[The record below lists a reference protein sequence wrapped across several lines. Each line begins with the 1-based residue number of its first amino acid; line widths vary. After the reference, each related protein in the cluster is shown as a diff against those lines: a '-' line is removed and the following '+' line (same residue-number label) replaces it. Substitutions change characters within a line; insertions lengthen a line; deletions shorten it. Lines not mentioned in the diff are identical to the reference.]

1 MEIIIMNITEQHIR
15 EFAYQIWESE
25 GRPHGHTERHWE
37 MASKLARAHA
47 ESEAPQQPQVNQAGS
62 TEPAPSVEPIHPISP
77 TQPAQP
83 VPPSD
88 PIQPTDPVHPSSPAE
103 PTDPGQ
109 PVPVAQAEQISEL
122 LAKPKRSRT
131 KSQASSAVNESDTT
145 PAVAKPRTKKSK
157 NAPV

>member
-1 MEIIIMNITEQHIR
+1 MNITEQHIR

-77 TQPAQP
+77 TQPLNLYRRAIRFSPLILFIPLALLSQLTQANRCRLLKRNKY
-83 VPPSD
+83 PSY
-88 PIQPTDPVHPSSPAE
+88 SPNQN
-103 PTDPGQ
+103 D
-109 PVPVAQAEQISEL
+109 
-122 LAKPKRSRT
+122 R
-131 KSQASSAVNESDTT
+131 
-145 PAVAKPRTKKSK
+145 
-157 NAPV
+157 APNHRHHQL